1 MAKSRPLLRRDYHR
15 LYTVQDELQIET
27 AFDRAVDRLGV
38 VHGHNVLGCLR
49 PVSRKFN
56 RAIEFRVRRLRAHRM
71 GDRCIVHRD
80 SMLHRLGHND
90 RQPVVAQADI
100 SAIEAHLL
108 RLLGASYH
116 HVDHSQPD
124 GRPVAFAQRHCADSI
139 LWQSGRLLLDV
150 VLHLD
155 RVRGAG
161 GQSVENRF
169 HLEEEGEVEG

>member
-1 MAKSRPLLRRDYHR
+1 MDFER
-15 LYTVQDELQIET
+15 TVS
-27 AFDRAVDRLGV
+27 DRAVDRLGV

-80 SMLHRLGHND
+80 SMLHGLGHND

-124 GRPVAFAQRHCADSI
+124 GRPVAFAQRHC
-139 LWQSGRLLLDV
+139 
-150 VLHLD
+150 
-155 RVRGAG
+155 
-161 GQSVENRF
+161 
-169 HLEEEGEVEG
+169 GE

>member
-1 MAKSRPLLRRDYHR
+1 MDFER
-15 LYTVQDELQIET
+15 TVP
-27 AFDRAVDRLGV
+27 DRAVDRLGV

-108 RLLGASYH
+108 RLFGASYH

-124 GRPVAFAQRHCADSI
+124 GRPVAFAQRHC
-139 LWQSGRLLLDV
+139 
-150 VLHLD
+150 
-155 RVRGAG
+155 
-161 GQSVENRF
+161 
-169 HLEEEGEVEG
+169 GE